1 MLRGIRKASANWLG
15 RIVMGVVMG
24 LLAAVFALWGIN
36 DIFKGFGRSALARV
50 GETEIPIEVY
60 RQTFNDRMHRLSS
73 QIRRPLTPDEAKAM
87 GLDQQV
93 LRELMANASLDQRAR
108 QMRLG
113 IPDAEISRRIM
124 EDPSFHGPTG
134 KFDRTRFEYL
144 LRQNGFTEQR
154 LVGEQRRIMLRKE
167 IIDTLAGD
175 LPAPEAWLDAINQFQ
190 NQERSIEY
198 VMLGAAQ
205 AGDLPQ
211 PTVEELSK
219 YFEAHKFLFQAPEYR
234 KIETVAA
241 TPAELGKWMEIS
253 DADIKAWF
261 DEHRSHYLRP
271 ERRHIEQIVFPNMA
285 DAEAAAARLKDGLS
299 FPALAAERGLS
310 DKDIDLGTLAKSDV
324 VDPAVGNAA
333 FALKVGEVSAP
344 VQGRFG
350 PAIVTVLGIE
360 PEEVKPLAEIV
371 PLIRN
376 DIAAERAKPDVKR
389 LHEQMEDERAG
400 GASLAQAAEKLKL
413 PLVTYNVDRTGREPS
428 GKVASL
434 PAAGQVIAAAFNSD
448 VGVDNDPVEAD
459 GGYLWYNVAAV
470 TPARDRTLDEVKDQV
485 EARWREDEIGSRLKA
500 KSAELVDKLKAGT
513 PFDAVAGAAGLK
525 VQTADKLRRGKQEAD
540 VPARVVAA
548 VFQTAKDA
556 FGSAQGNAPSDW
568 VVFGVT
574 GVTTPNFDAK
584 SPEFKRLAETV
595 KNQEGQEI
603 YEQYV
608 AWLEQELGISV
619 NQAALAQALGSG
631 APDTN

>member
-36 DIFKGFGRSALARV
+36 DIFKGFGRSALAKV
-50 GETEIPIEVY
+50 GGTEIPIEVY
-60 RQTFNDRMHRLSS
+60 RQTFNDRVHQLGARVG
-73 QIRRPLTPDEAKAM
+73 RPLTPEEAKAM
-87 GLDQQV
+87 GLDRQV
-93 LRELMANASLDQRAR
+93 LNELLANASLDQRAH

-113 IPDAEISRRIM
+113 VPDAEILRHIM
-124 EDPSFHGPTG
+124 EEPAFKGPTG
-134 KFDRTRFEYL
+134 KFDKARFEYIL
-144 LRQNGFTEQR
+144 HENGFTEQR
-154 LVGEQRRIMLRKE
+154 FVGEQRRIILRKQ
-167 IIDTLAGD
+167 IIDTLAGE
-175 LPAPEAWLDAINQFQ
+175 LPVPKAWLDAVNQFQ

-211 PTVEELSK
+211 PTAEELTK
-219 YFEAHKFLFQAPEYR
+219 YFEAHKFLFRAPEYR
-234 KIETVAA
+234 KIEVVAV

-261 DEHRSHYLRP
+261 DEHRSRYLRP

-285 DAEAAAARLKDGLS
+285 DAEAAAARIKDGLS
-299 FPALAAERGLS
+299 FSALAAERGLS
-310 DKDIDLGTLAKSDV
+310 EKDTDLGTLAKSDV
-324 VDPAVGNAA
+324 ADPAVGSAA
-333 FALKVGEVSAP
+333 FALKIGEVSAP

-360 PEEVKPLAEIV
+360 PEEVKPFAEIV
-371 PLIRN
+371 PLIRT
-376 DIAAERAKPDVKR
+376 DIAMERAKPDIKR

-400 GASLAQAAEKLKL
+400 GASLAEAAEKLKL
-413 PLVTYNVDRTGREPS
+413 PVVTYNTDRTGREPS
-428 GKVASL
+428 GKVANL
-434 PAAGQVIAAAFNSD
+434 PAASQVLAAAFNSD
-448 VGVDNDPVEAD
+448 IGVDNDPVDAE
-459 GGYLWYNVAAV
+459 GGYVWYNVAAI
-470 TPARDRTLDEVKDQV
+470 TPGRDRTLDEVKDQV
-485 EARWREDEIGSRLKA
+485 EARWREDEIASRLKT
-500 KSAELVDKLKAGT
+500 KSAELVDQLKAGT
-513 PFDAVAGAAGLK
+513 AFEAVASAAGLK
-525 VQTADKLRRGKQEAD
+525 VQTADRLKRGNREGD
-540 VPARVVAA
+540 VPQRVVAA

-568 VVFGVT
+568 VVFRVT
-574 GVTTPNFDAK
+574 GVTTPPFDVN
-584 SPEFKRLAETV
+584 SPDFKRIGDTV
-595 KNQEGQEI
+595 RNQEGKDI

-619 NQAALAQALGSG
+619 NQAALAQALGNS